1 MRFVSTWWWA
11 FCIPTIYLLVI
22 KEINMNEILVC
33 NECGYVGS
41 TKKGVKGSLG
51 IELVLWLLMIFPGLI
66 YSIWRLSTKHKV
78 CAQCGSTSLIPVDSP
93 RGKKLM
99 SENLDKEEMS
109 KIESQQKINIEKEQK
124 KKKILLSIIG
134 LSIIFIIVV
143 FNLSS

>member
-1 MRFVSTWWWA
+1 
-11 FCIPTIYLLVI
+11 
-22 KEINMNEILVC
+22 MNEILVC